1 MSYNGNLAYF
11 LNRVAG
17 VSTNIFRL
25 EPNNSADAITPNKI
39 IRFSLPS
46 NCLLNMKSLALHFNA
61 SATGTGARL
70 PSKIET
76 LIDRVE
82 VSSGGIQLSQGMN
95 FTNAFLH
102 LKDALTKNGTD
113 PVLGHPEIVRA
124 KSYVDGLA
132 KSNNEDY
139 ASASGKTQFCITRF
153 PGFIDSCE
161 PGILDTSLMPDITV
175 SIYLA
180 GKEVLSSS
188 AGTVLGGDFLTD
200 ASNATYVL
208 NNLHLNVETL
218 GLADSTYDRMVESMI
233 SQKGFIEIPFKQYFS
248 FAEQHTGTTRFT
260 VATQSLDRVWVGWRE
275 NGYDTL
281 GAPVKVAGYKDGGA
295 TTAEGTDLGKPSYD
309 AGGVLDTNKEKYLG
323 KYYNFKEVLS
333 GTNPATFQFKFNGA
347 LMPQFGA
354 TTEDMYQITKN
365 SVFQPG
371 EGALHEWSLD
381 QYRNNYFGQC
391 IRLNLPDSEA
401 GREISGLDTRG
412 VSLNAYL
419 DTKNLADDIQV
430 LIVCECSSSLRVGQ
444 GRQLNLI
451 Q

>member
-11 LNRVAG
+11 LNRVSG
-17 VSTNIFRL
+17 VSTNIFKL
-25 EPNNSADAITPNKI
+25 EPNNSADSIGPNKI
-39 IRFSLPS
+39 IRFALPS

-70 PSKIET
+70 PAKIET
-76 LIDRVE
+76 LVDRVE
-82 VSSGGIQLSQGMN
+82 LSSGGVMISQGTN
-95 FTNAFLH
+95 FTNAFIH
-102 LKDALTKNGTD
+102 LRDALTKDNTD

-124 KSYVDGLA
+124 KSYVDGAA
-132 KSNNEDY
+132 KTNNESYD
-139 ASASGKTQFCITRF
+139 ATNGKTQFCITRF
-153 PGFIDSCE
+153 PGFIESCE

-175 SIYLA
+175 SLYLA

-188 AGTVLGGDFLTD
+188 IGQQLGGNFHTD
-200 ASNATYVL
+200 ASDATYVL

-218 GLADSTYDRMVESMI
+218 GLADQTYDKMVESMI
-233 SQKGFIEIPFKQYFS
+233 AQKGYIEIPFKQYMTFS
-248 FAEQHTGTTRFT
+248 SQHSGTTRFT
-260 VATQSLDRVWVGWRE
+260 VATQSLDKVWVGWRP

-281 GAPVKVAGYKDGGA
+281 GAPVKVNGYKGA
-295 TTAEGTDLGKPSYD
+295 GAQVGENELGIPGYD
-309 AGGVLDTNKEKYLG
+309 VGGVMDTNKEKYLG

-333 GTNPATFQFKFNGA
+333 GSNPATFQFKFNGA
-347 LMPQFGA
+347 LVPQFAA

-365 SVFQPG
+365 SVFLPG
-371 EGALHEWSLD
+371 EGGRHAYSLD

-412 VSLNAYL
+412 LSLSAYL
-419 DTKNLADDIQV
+419 DTKNLASDIHA
-430 LIVCECSSSLRVGQ
+430 LIVCEVSSSLRVGAS
-444 GRQLNLI
+444 RQINLL